1 MFAELLENL
10 TAESWQEFQAKS
22 PATARAMVNDPQFR
36 PLILPLK
43 EQAEKAK
50 EQAKLA
56 ELEALRHYAE
66 AYDNG
71 GTFTIS
77 GKQYDFIEVVEI
89 ALNSLTFRKFNK
101 LQPGRYDAHKAE
113 YPAIYARK
121 EEAVKILQGIRD
133 YKGRTNLDEN
143 GDVLPDGESRFV
155 FSITAEKLR
164 PLVEANL
171 SK

>member
-1 MFAELLENL
+1 MFDNL
-10 TAESWQEFQAKS
+10 TAESYAELMVS
-22 PATARAMVNDPQFR
+22 NPAIARAMVSDAKLR
-36 PLILPLK
+36 PLVLPWR
-43 EQAEKAK
+43 EQATEAMAQAKA
-50 EQAKLA
+50 QAKLA
-56 ELEALRHYAE
+56 EVEALRPYAE

-71 GTFTIS
+71 ETFTIS
-77 GKQYDFIEVVEI
+77 GKQYDFFEVVEI
-89 ALNSLTFRKFNK
+89 ALNSLTFRKNNDE
-101 LQPGRYDAHKAE
+101 YEAHKAK
-113 YPAIYARK
+113 YPSLYARK
-121 EEAVKILQGIRD
+121 EEAYKILQGIRD

>member
-10 TAESWQEFQAKS
+10 TVESWQEFQAKS
-22 PATARAMVNDPQFR
+22 PATAKAMVNDPQFR

-50 EQAKLA
+50 AQAKLA

-71 GTFTIS
+71 ETFTIS
-77 GKQYDFIEVVEI
+77 GKQYDFFEVVEI
-89 ALNSLTFRKFNK
+89 ALNSLTFRENNDE
-101 LQPGRYDAHKAE
+101 YEAHKAK
-113 YPAIYARK
+113 YPSIYARK
-121 EEAVKILQGIRD
+121 QEAYKILQGIRD

-143 GDVLPDGESRFV
+143 GEVLPEGKSRFV

>member
-1 MFAELLENL
+1 MFDNL
-10 TAESWQEFQAKS
+10 TAESYAELMVS
-22 PATARAMVNDPQFR
+22 NPAIARAMVSDAKLR
-36 PLILPLK
+36 PLVLPWR
-43 EQAEKAK
+43 EQATEAMAQAKA
-50 EQAKLA
+50 QAKLA

-101 LQPGRYDAHKAE
+101 QQPGRYDAHKAE

>member
-1 MFAELLENL
+1 MFDNL
-10 TAESWQEFQAKS
+10 TAESYAELMVS
-22 PATARAMVNDPQFR
+22 NPAIARAMVSDAKLR
-36 PLILPLK
+36 PLVLPWR
-43 EQAEKAK
+43 EQATEAMAQAKA
-50 EQAKLA
+50 QAKLA
-56 ELEALRHYAE
+56 EREALRHYAE

-89 ALNSLTFRKFNK
+89 ALNSLTFRESNDE
-101 LQPGRYDAHKAE
+101 YEAHKAK
-113 YPAIYARK
+113 YPSIYARK
-121 EEAVKILQGIRD
+121 EEAYKILQGIRD
-133 YKGRTNLDEN
+133 YKGRN
-143 GDVLPDGESRFV
+143 GDNELV